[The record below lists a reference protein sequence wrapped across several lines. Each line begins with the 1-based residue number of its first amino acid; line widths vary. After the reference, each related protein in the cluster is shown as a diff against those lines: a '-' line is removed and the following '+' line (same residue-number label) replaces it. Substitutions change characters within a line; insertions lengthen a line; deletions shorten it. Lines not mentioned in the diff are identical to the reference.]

1 MDIDKKYEYIVKTS
15 SELENVDA
23 RVGSSSSELGE
34 LGELGWE
41 FIFFLEDKYWI
52 FKREID

>member
-1 MDIDKKYEYIVKTS
+1 MDIDKKYEYIIVKTS

-23 RVGSSSSELGE
+23 GVGSSSSK